1 MASLKKKYDKVKDW
15 KYLADL
21 YKQCDAD
28 KRAIQNLEKDNKA
41 LKTAQQ
47 KAEYR
52 LARKLGPHGS
62 SLFGDGITH
71 TELVGLDNEMK
82 VLRHKADYM
91 QEKLYKEQQE
101 EKEQER
107 ELDKLREKMKQ
118 AHVYEQK
125 IIEKAKRMYK
135 IDFEDAAK

>member
-1 MASLKKKYDKVKDW
+1 
-15 KYLADL
+15 
-21 YKQCDAD
+21 
-28 KRAIQNLEKDNKA
+28 
-41 LKTAQQ
+41 
-47 KAEYR
+47 
-52 LARKLGPHGS
+52 
-62 SLFGDGITH
+62 
-71 TELVGLDNEMK
+71 MK

-118 AHVYEQK
+118 AQVYEQK

>member
-1 MASLKKKYDKVKDW
+1 MTSLKKKYDKVKDW

-28 KRAIQNLEKDNKA
+28 KRAIKNLEKDNKA

-52 LARKLGPHGS
+52 LARKLNPHGS
-62 SLFGDGITH
+62 NLFGDGITH
-71 TELVGLDNEMK
+71 TELVDLDNEMK

-91 QEKLYKEQQE
+91 QEKLYK
-101 EKEQER
+101 
-107 ELDKLREKMKQ
+107 
-118 AHVYEQK
+118 
-125 IIEKAKRMYK
+125 
-135 IDFEDAAK
+135 